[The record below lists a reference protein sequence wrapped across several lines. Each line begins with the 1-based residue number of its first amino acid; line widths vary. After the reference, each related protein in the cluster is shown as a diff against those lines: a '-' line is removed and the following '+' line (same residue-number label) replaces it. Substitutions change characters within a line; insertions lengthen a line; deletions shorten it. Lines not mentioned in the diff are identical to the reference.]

1 MINLEELQRKVPVVG
16 DKVLLDLVNGVQVNR
31 DIIRYRKNRG
41 FFGRLLDELGG
52 SDRQRQILLD
62 GNLIAG
68 QKALCDWIL
77 ELTDSLR
84 ISQVALEFTQQ
95 SLLEVRSAMRRKKS
109 DVQTL
114 GQTFD
119 YLTKQVDSKLNILEA
134 RIYNLEIEN
143 SARRDFEQIITAWL
157 ARQTYTGLPW
167 LIQIILLI
175 REVFSSSVALY
186 ELTVGDNRE
195 FRQLLANKIIA
206 ESKQMPANFFALY
219 ELLDKTYELMVD
231 KEKEL
236 ELATGLLEVRSIPQQ
251 RLLSTPYLFTIG
263 TTLELASLPERIRP
277 TKPAECAI
285 ELCRDQIEVIS
296 YTTDINELVP
306 NLIEETANDCLS
318 ILSRR
323 TNL

>member
-1 MINLEELQRKVPVVG
+1 MIKFEDLQRQVPVVR
-16 DKVLLDLVNGVQVNR
+16 DKVLLDLVNGIQVNG

-52 SDRQRQILLD
+52 SDHQRQILLD

-84 ISQVALEFTQQ
+84 ISQVALEVTQQ
-95 SLLEVRSAMRRKKS
+95 SLLEVRSAMRSQKS
-109 DVQTL
+109 DIQTL
-114 GQTFD
+114 GETFD
-119 YLTKQVDSKLNILEA
+119 YLTQQFDSKLNILEV
-134 RIYNLEIEN
+134 RIQNIEIEN
-143 SARRDFEQIITAWL
+143 SARRDFEKILGFWL

-186 ELTVGDNRE
+186 ELIIGDHRQ

-206 ESKQMPANFFALY
+206 ESKQVPTNFFALY
-219 ELLDKTYELMVD
+219 ELLNITYEVMAD
-231 KEKEL
+231 NEL
-236 ELATGLLEVRSIPQQ
+236 ELALGLLEVRSIPQQ

-263 TTLELASLPERIRP
+263 TTLELASLPKLIRP
-277 TKPAECAI
+277 SKPAECAI
-285 ELCRDQIEVIS
+285 ELCRDQIEEIS
-296 YTTDINELVP
+296 NTTDINELVL
-306 NLIEETANDCLS
+306 NLVEETANYCMS

-323 TNL
+323 THL